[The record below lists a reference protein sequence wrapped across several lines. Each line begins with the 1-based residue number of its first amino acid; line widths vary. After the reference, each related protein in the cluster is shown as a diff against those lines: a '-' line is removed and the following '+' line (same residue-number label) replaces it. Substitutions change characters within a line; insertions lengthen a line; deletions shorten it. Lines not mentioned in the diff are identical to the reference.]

1 MDQEVFLCLTF
12 FFPQMPLEKNSQVFW
27 FALFLDKKTQSWSRC
42 CFICGVFGGVRCS
55 LTPTPSL
62 RKAKR
67 QSGAK
72 MCPMLGGW
80 IERFRN
86 NFVWASWSTTLL
98 PAKIFSFACFFQWSG
113 CCWAVSCD
121 VTRSLYCGH
130 WQPSIGAA
138 VSIFDNHAICDAFW
152 RVRHVGVGPHPRVL
166 IKRSAPQY
174 MRVDKL
180 SWSGFTRT
188 DNRFTTSVLTRAR
201 DVV

>member
-1 MDQEVFLCLTF
+1 M
-12 FFPQMPLEKNSQVFW
+12 
-27 FALFLDKKTQSWSRC
+27 
-42 CFICGVFGGVRCS
+42 
-55 LTPTPSL
+55 
-62 RKAKR
+62 
-67 QSGAK
+67 
-72 MCPMLGGW
+72 
-80 IERFRN
+80 
-86 NFVWASWSTTLL
+86 
-98 PAKIFSFACFFQWSG
+98 FFQWSG

-121 VTRSLYCGH
+121 ITRSLYCGH

-188 DNRFTTSVLTRAR
+188 DNRFTTSVLTRAGCCR
-201 DVV
+201 NRLIQRPYQREARQLDSEHQSCTQSTSFESTWITWLTSRELIYLPSHRSIWGWFSFSKGGICQFPGGYRNFSNLS